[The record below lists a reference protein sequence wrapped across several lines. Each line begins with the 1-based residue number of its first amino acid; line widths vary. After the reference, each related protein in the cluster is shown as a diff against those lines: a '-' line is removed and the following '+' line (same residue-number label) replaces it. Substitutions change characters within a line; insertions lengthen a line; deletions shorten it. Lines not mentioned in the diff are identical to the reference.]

1 MKKIIIS
8 PEAQVKEV
16 YNVLSKNCSGTMTD
30 FLEMQRSWLH
40 RSYSVFNDLD
50 KYLILMSLFS
60 KTFQSYSEY
69 FIKYDFDQFHSVD
82 EYELKKFSIVDVSK
96 ELSISKETTRRKILE
111 LEKTGLIKKN
121 KKSVLMQK
129 LAYSIKKPDLSIIA
143 ISRFLSNLSKSLKEN
158 KIIKNQISTR
168 DFESLIK
175 KNFSQWWNYFIVF
188 QIQYLTELKKK
199 FFGDFETLSIWAV
212 IIYNQNL
219 SYIKKLKE
227 EPKYTENLKE
237 SYLDKVASMT
247 GVSGLNAMSIADLTG
262 IPRPTVIRK
271 LDKLVKLKWVKREY
285 GLFTIKVSNK
295 NLQELNEI
303 KIKNIGQISEM
314 ACKFFNTPRIYRN

>member
-16 YNVLSKNCSGTMTD
+16 YSVLSKKYSGTMTD

-40 RSYSVFNDLD
+40 RSYLVFNDLD
-50 KYLILMSLFS
+50 KFLILMSLFS

-111 LEKTGLIKKN
+111 LEKNGLIKKN
-121 KKSVLMQK
+121 KKSILMQK
-129 LAYSIKKPDLSIIA
+129 FAYSIKKPDLSIIA
-143 ISRFLSNLSKSLKEN
+143 ISRFLSNLSKLLKEN

-175 KNFSQWWNYFIVF
+175 KNFSQCWNYFIVF

-199 FFGDFETLSIWAV
+199 FFGDFETLSVWAI

-227 EPKYTENLKE
+227 KPKYTENLKE
-237 SYLDKVASMT
+237 SYLDEVVSMT

-271 LDKLVKLKWVKREY
+271 LNKLIKLKI
-285 GLFTIKVSNK
+285 TS
-295 NLQELNEI
+295 Q
-303 KIKNIGQISEM
+303 
-314 ACKFFNTPRIYRN
+314 

>member
-16 YNVLSKNCSGTMTD
+16 YSVLSKNYSGTMTD

-40 RSYSVFNDLD
+40 RSYLVFNDLD

-69 FIKYDFDQFHSVD
+69 FIKYDFDQFHSID

-111 LEKTGLIKKN
+111 LEKNGLIKKN

-129 LAYSIKKPDLSIIA
+129 FAYSIKKPDLSIIA
-143 ISRFLSNLSKSLKEN
+143 ISRFLSNLSKLLKEN

-199 FFGDFETLSIWAV
+199 FFGDFETLSIWAM

-237 SYLDKVASMT
+237 SYLDEVVSMT

-271 LDKLVKLKWVKREY
+271 LNKLVKLKWVKREY
-285 GLFTIKVSNK
+285 GLFTIKASNK

-303 KIKNIGQISEM
+303 KTRNIGRISEM
-314 ACKFFNTPRIYRN
+314 ACKLFNTHSI